1 MEGIELNFPHSFQ
14 QLKNTLYP
22 SFLSQRAQ
30 PTPDSQP
37 RTHLDQTLTV
47 FCIQENQ
54 VSGSYVAV

>member
-37 RTHLDQTLTV
+37 STHLDETLTV